1 MHRVTLGPKSGGLF
15 YPFCLHTATV
25 YQLPAF
31 GTKDINFF
39 FSLSNFFP
47 IQYTPL
53 EKR

>member
-1 MHRVTLGPKSGGLF
+1 MHQVTLGPKSGGF